1 MVAILDEYSSLF
13 CSGVSEEERSFQH
26 WRRQD
31 ESRNRIMRMSLVMEM
46 GMLGVGVGGVLAG
59 IFGNLMLFINFGN
72 LYNVLIIF
80 SE

>member
-13 CSGVSEEERSFQH
+13 CSGVSEEERSSQR

-72 LYNVLIIF
+72 FYNVLINF
-80 SE
+80 